1 MQKVVLLSRLAAGYD
16 TDRFIFEYD
25 GKRIKKYYGSRLTDL
40 QAKSH
45 LLIDSAGK
53 SHEESG
59 IIRAVSGSKEHG
71 KRN

>member
-1 MQKVVLLSRLAAGYD
+1 MIQTDSYLSM
-16 TDRFIFEYD
+16 TE
-25 GKRIKKYYGSRLTDL
+25 KESKKYYGSRLTDL
-40 QAKSH
+40 QAKSQ
-45 LLIDSAGK
+45 LLIDLGGK